1 MLTVTSSLTRDS
13 SRLRNDLIAASPIGF
28 YNFKRE
34 CPLGKSDH
42 PLEVLQRWGSG
53 RLILKYTVLS
63 TNGKYHGNYLLFH
76 ARDLFISN
84 HKGFCTVCTRNTR
97 L

>member
-63 TNGKYHGNYLLFH
+63 TNGELWKYS
-76 ARDLFISN
+76 RDL
-84 HKGFCTVCTRNTR
+84 RNEKWYEGAR
-97 L
+97 SLRGNVYEDPV